1 MENMMKSADKYF
13 FDGFF
18 VKIPIIMNSYN
29 TLFAETKKQVKQML
43 HEGLTL
49 DQMREANINKTHRIK
64 LKLQIINLALNGEKM
79 NGEQFKADMEDK
91 IEFAHGVIICA
102 YIKACKW
109 GDDFGIMLHDGT
121 MPLLPIDQREEL
133 CRKIA
138 KLAETQMNKN

>member
-1 MENMMKSADKYF
+1 MENMMKSTDQYF

-18 VKIPIIMNSYN
+18 VKIPSIMNSYN

-43 HEGLTL
+43 QEGITL
-49 DQMREANINKTHRIK
+49 EQMREANINKTRRIK
-64 LKLQIINLALNGEKM
+64 MKLQMLNLALMGEKM
-79 NGEQFKADMEDK
+79 NGEQFKAHMGDN

-109 GDDFGIMLHDGT
+109 GDEFGILLHDGSS
-121 MPLLPIDQREEL
+121 PLLPIDQREEL

-138 KLAETQMNKN
+138 KVAETEMNKN